1 MLLSEPTMTYKGVA
15 KGKIIELEEALP
27 YSDGQAVSVSVEAL
41 HPDLQPG
48 SAPAILRVM
57 RSLPDLKPDDVDVLE
72 QLIRQGRLPVRIQGE
87 FEKDEADN
95 GR

>member
-1 MLLSEPTMTYKGVA
+1 MTYKGVA

-48 SAPAILRVM
+48 SAAAILKVI
-57 RSLPDLKPDDVDVLE
+57 RSLPDLNPDDIDELE
-72 QLIRQGRLPVRIQGE
+72 RLIRQGRLPVRMQGE
-87 FEKDEADN
+87 FEKEEADN

>member
-1 MLLSEPTMTYKGVA
+1 MTYKGVA

-48 SAPAILRVM
+48 SAAAILKVM
-57 RSLPDLKPDDVDVLE
+57 RSLPDLNPDDIDELE
-72 QLIRQGRLPVRIQGE
+72 RLIRQGRLPVRMQGE
-87 FEKDEADN
+87 FEKEEADY

>member
-1 MLLSEPTMTYKGVA
+1 MTYKGVA

-48 SAPAILRVM
+48 SAAAILKVM
-57 RSLPDLKPDDVDVLE
+57 RSLPDLNPDDIDELE
-72 QLIRQGRLPVRIQGE
+72 RLIRQGRLPVCMQGE
-87 FEKDEADN
+87 FEKEEADN

>member
-1 MLLSEPTMTYKGVA
+1 MTYKGVA
-15 KGKIIELEEALP
+15 KGKIIELEESLP
-27 YSDGQAVSVSVEAL
+27 YSDGQAISVSVEAL

-48 SAPAILRVM
+48 SAPAIIKVM
-57 RSLPDLKPDDVDVLE
+57 RSLPDLNPDDVDELE
-72 QLIRQGRLPVRIQGE
+72 QLIRQGRLPVRMQGE

>member
-1 MLLSEPTMTYKGVA
+1 MTYKGVA
-15 KGKIIELEEALP
+15 KGRIIELEEALP

-48 SAPAILRVM
+48 SVAAILKVM
-57 RSLPDLKPDDVDVLE
+57 RSLPDLNPDDVDELE
-72 QLIRQGRLPVRIQGE
+72 RLIRQGRLPVRMRGE
-87 FEKDEADN
+87 FEKEEADN

>member
-1 MLLSEPTMTYKGVA
+1 MTYKGVA

-48 SAPAILRVM
+48 SAAAILKVM
-57 RSLPDLKPDDVDVLE
+57 RSLPDLNPDDIDELE
-72 QLIRQGRLPVRIQGE
+72 RLIRKGRLPVRMQGE
-87 FEKDEADN
+87 FEKEEADN
-95 GR
+95 ER

>member
-1 MLLSEPTMTYKGVA
+1 MTYKGVA

-48 SAPAILRVM
+48 SAAAILKVM
-57 RSLPDLKPDDVDVLE
+57 RSLPDLNPDDIDE
-72 QLIRQGRLPVRIQGE
+72 MERLIRKGRLPVRMQGE
-87 FEKDEADN
+87 FEKEEADN
-95 GR
+95 ER

>member
-1 MLLSEPTMTYKGVA
+1 MTYKGVA

-41 HPDLQPG
+41 RPDLQPG
-48 SAPAILRVM
+48 SAPAILKVM
-57 RSLPDLKPDDVDVLE
+57 RSLPDLNPDDVDELE
-72 QLIRQGRLPVRIQGE
+72 QLIRQGRLPVRTQGE

>member
-1 MLLSEPTMTYKGVA
+1 MTYKGVA

-57 RSLPDLKPDDVDVLE
+57 RSLPDLNPDDVDELE
-72 QLIRQGRLPVRIQGE
+72 RLIRKGRLPVRMQGE

>member
-1 MLLSEPTMTYKGVA
+1 MTYKGVA

-48 SAPAILRVM
+48 SAAAILKVM
-57 RSLPDLKPDDVDVLE
+57 RSLPDLNPDDIDELE
-72 QLIRQGRLPVRIQGE
+72 RLIRQGRLPVRMQGE
-87 FEKDEADN
+87 FEKEEADSSESFQEPA
-95 GR
+95 

>member
-1 MLLSEPTMTYKGVA
+1 MTYKGVA
-15 KGKIIELEEALP
+15 KGKRIELEEALP

-57 RSLPDLKPDDVDVLE
+57 RSLPDLNPDDVDELE
-72 QLIRQGRLPVRIQGE
+72 QLIRKGRLPMRMQGE

>member
-1 MLLSEPTMTYKGVA
+1 MTYKGVA

-48 SAPAILRVM
+48 SAAAILKVM
-57 RSLPDLKPDDVDVLE
+57 HSLPNLNPDDVDELE
-72 QLIRQGRLPVRIQGE
+72 RLIRQGRLPVRMQGE
-87 FEKDEADN
+87 FEKEEADN

>member
-1 MLLSEPTMTYKGVA
+1 MTYKGVA

-27 YSDGQAVSVSVEAL
+27 YSDGQAVSISVEAL

-48 SAPAILRVM
+48 SAAAILKVM
-57 RSLPDLKPDDVDVLE
+57 RSLPDLNPDDIDELE
-72 QLIRQGRLPVRIQGE
+72 RLIRQGRLPVRMQGE
-87 FEKDEADN
+87 FEKEEADN

>member
-1 MLLSEPTMTYKGVA
+1 MTYKGVA

-48 SAPAILRVM
+48 SAVAILKVM
-57 RSLPDLKPDDVDVLE
+57 RSLPDLNPDDVDELE
-72 QLIRQGRLPVRIQGE
+72 RLIRQGRLPVRMQGE
-87 FEKDEADN
+87 FEKEEADN

>member
-1 MLLSEPTMTYKGVA
+1 MTYKGVA
-15 KGKIIELEEALP
+15 KGRIIELEEALP

-48 SAPAILRVM
+48 SAAAILKVI
-57 RSLPDLKPDDVDVLE
+57 RSLPDLDPRDVDELE
-72 QLIRQGRLPVRIQGE
+72 QLIRQGRLPVRMQGE
-87 FEKDEADN
+87 FEKEEADN

>member
-1 MLLSEPTMTYKGVA
+1 MTYKGVA

-48 SAPAILRVM
+48 SAAAILKVM
-57 RSLPDLKPDDVDVLE
+57 RSLPDLNPDDIDELE
-72 QLIRQGRLPVRIQGE
+72 RLIRQGRLPVRMQGE
-87 FEKDEADN
+87 FKKEEADN

>member
-1 MLLSEPTMTYKGVA
+1 MTYKGVA
-15 KGKIIELEEALP
+15 KGKIIELEETLP

-48 SAPAILRVM
+48 SAAAILKVM
-57 RSLPDLKPDDVDVLE
+57 RSLPDLNPDDIDELE
-72 QLIRQGRLPVRIQGE
+72 RLIRQGRLPVRMQGE
-87 FEKDEADN
+87 FEKEEADN

>member
-1 MLLSEPTMTYKGVA
+1 MTYKGVA

-48 SAPAILRVM
+48 SAAAILKVM
-57 RSLPDLKPDDVDVLE
+57 RSLPDLNPDDIDELE
-72 QLIRQGRLPVRIQGE
+72 RLIRQGRLPVRMQGE
-87 FEKDEADN
+87 FEKEEADN

>member
-1 MLLSEPTMTYKGVA
+1 MTYKGVA

-57 RSLPDLKPDDVDVLE
+57 RSLPDLNPDDVDELE
-72 QLIRQGRLPVRIQGE
+72 QLIRKGRLPMRMQGE

>member
-1 MLLSEPTMTYKGVA
+1 MTYKGVA

-41 HPDLQPG
+41 QPDLQPG
-48 SAPAILRVM
+48 SAATILKVM
-57 RSLPDLKPDDVDVLE
+57 RSLPDLNPDDIDELE
-72 QLIRQGRLPVRIQGE
+72 RLIRQGRLPVRMQGE
-87 FEKDEADN
+87 FEKEEADN

>member
-1 MLLSEPTMTYKGVA
+1 MTYKGFA

-48 SAPAILRVM
+48 SAAAILKVM
-57 RSLPDLKPDDVDVLE
+57 RSLPDLNPDDIDELE
-72 QLIRQGRLPVRIQGE
+72 RLIRQGRLPVRMQGE
-87 FEKDEADN
+87 FEKEEADN